1 MCVKERLR
9 HSPDRNAKMLCCALH
24 DLKRL
29 GQMFGCLI
37 AKVRSCLPS
46 GARQFSTKLGA
57 LIETNRKDAVGF
69 PSTPEI
75 KLTALSTARPRR

>member
-57 LIETNRKDAVGF
+57 LIGKSIEH
-69 PSTPEI
+69 
-75 KLTALSTARPRR
+75 

>member
-1 MCVKERLR
+1 
-9 HSPDRNAKMLCCALH
+9 MLCCALH

-57 LIETNRKDAVGF
+57 LIGKSIEH
-69 PSTPEI
+69 
-75 KLTALSTARPRR
+75 